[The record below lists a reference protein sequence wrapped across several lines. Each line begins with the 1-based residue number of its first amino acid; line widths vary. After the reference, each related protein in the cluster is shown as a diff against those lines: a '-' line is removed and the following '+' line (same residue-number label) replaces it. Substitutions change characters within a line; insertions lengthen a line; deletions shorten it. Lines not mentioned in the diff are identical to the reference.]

1 MNMFA
6 VTSKNGEPRRAQ
18 LLTAAIAEC
27 GILLA
32 NVDYIAPII
41 TMSVSSSHVPHR
53 GPVATPLVHP
63 TPPLDALPGVW
74 SQLPDPSAFYA
85 MTRMPYSRMAYS
97 PAPAGRMTP
106 APITVTARAAVT
118 TTVTSSVA
126 VSAVQAGRMDPQFAG
141 PRAPIPG
148 AYVVRPGY
156 ALADH
161 QYHLGPAFED
171 PSGVGMYGY
180 PGTGYAEVGAVG
192 GVPDLSLIHISEPTR
207 PY

>member
-63 TPPLDALPGVW
+63 TPPLADAWDRKFREIIDNIPK
-74 SQLPDPSAFYA
+74 
-85 MTRMPYSRMAYS
+85 
-97 PAPAGRMTP
+97 
-106 APITVTARAAVT
+106 TVQDRDI
-118 TTVTSSVA
+118 
-126 VSAVQAGRMDPQFAG
+126 VSM
-141 PRAPIPG
+141 
-148 AYVVRPGY
+148 
-156 ALADH
+156 
-161 QYHLGPAFED
+161 ED
-171 PSGVGMYGY
+171 
-180 PGTGYAEVGAVG
+180 
-192 GVPDLSLIHISEPTR
+192 
-207 PY
+207 